1 MNVSTFRI
9 PSVRMRISL
18 LAATV
23 LLVSGATTAWIQD
36 GTEDPRAEFCPA
48 IALGTIKVEHT
59 IPNVGLVTF
68 YRAPSAVK
76 PGDLTTPITGHPRA
90 DYSPASYKSGNRVGG
105 CQPLGI
111 EIARGEPSEAAWIFL
126 DPGPDRRGFSLQHWA
141 WFSRARGGRQCVLE
155 KRVAHSFVTM
165 DHCPNS
171 RLRGRSCSI
180 L

>member
-1 MNVSTFRI
+1 MNVSTIRI

-48 IALGTIKVEHT
+48 IALGTIKVKHT

-68 YRAPSAVK
+68 YRVPSAVK

-90 DYSPASYKSGNRVGG
+90 DYSPASY
-105 CQPLGI
+105 QPASAPDGSLLGAEGPVEFSCTKI
-111 EIARGEPSEAAWIFL
+111 YKFWRFRESCGRMSAARDRDRAWRPL
-126 DPGPDRRGFSLQHWA
+126 
-141 WFSRARGGRQCVLE
+141 
-155 KRVAHSFVTM
+155 
-165 DHCPNS
+165 
-171 RLRGRSCSI
+171 
-180 L
+180 